1 MALDD
6 FIYNAEHGVVVCR
19 RCATCL
25 VPREQSW
32 MKHLRAKPHELKGSY
47 LQLTVEHLATY
58 SLRSS
63 DQLRA
68 QAKDTSRQP
77 HPCQPIAGLALY
89 DGFICH
95 CAPGECTYKTRRIK
109 LMRDHLAVHGKK
121 GKQHSDTTPLWRA
134 CQLQTYFTAKGM
146 IDYFEVDASAL
157 PTAPLDPPSLT
168 CTCTSAS
175 TSTPTT
181 TRTSSPTM
189 TCTSAST
196 LTLSSWTPGRLQ

>member
-25 VPREQSW
+25 VPREESW

-95 CAPGECTYKTRRIK
+95 CAPGECTTNLCPGTYLESGTRWALALSRILGICSGLSGGAGRK
-109 LMRDHLAVHGKK
+109 VKILT
-121 GKQHSDTTPLWRA
+121 KQ
-134 CQLQTYFTAKGM
+134 
-146 IDYFEVDASAL
+146 SAAL
-157 PTAPLDPPSLT
+157 LILEARSEQ
-168 CTCTSAS
+168 SKE
-175 TSTPTT
+175 
-181 TRTSSPTM
+181 
-189 TCTSAST
+189 
-196 LTLSSWTPGRLQ
+196 